1 MRNTPT
7 YVITLSAALALV
19 SLSQP
24 TQAAKVVLP
33 LVDLEPQYASQ
44 LCWAA
49 GDVIAV
55 NSFLAP
61 SIPPN
66 IPTMCQAAANPGRIT
81 QAIDAA
87 YNHPALQITD
97 MASLQ
102 AKVAADPADVKKTLS
117 YCKTDIQNCNYPGTP
132 LLLGLTH
139 DTVHDTGLSW
149 MVATQQIDGR
159 HPYLFTWKYSSGG
172 SHQLVA
178 IGYSDDSGQQ
188 LIIWDPLPVR
198 DPLPVSDP
206 LPAQGDVCSPLDT
219 SPPAGHST
227 SIDFSV
233 YTNPVSDMGM
243 SASHGDDLYDL
254 AVATT
259 TVIPQPPDL
268 TVDSID
274 IKKKQAQP
282 PQPQPPSPPSGDG
295 AAAQPSPGTSFKLAL
310 RDTLRAAERQAH
322 MARLDIGVPFPIVP
336 IGLDQLRRPGSDPT
350 RLLTQVT
357 SAVLFPLESN
367 GKVVDSFLLLFRHGT
382 WERGGYAN
390 TEVTRLLVQARRKY
404 AEGHHLNPKN
414 FYMVSVPGIAAFFAA
429 HGTGHQA
436 VLIPASSD
444 PLIGAVAGTAIPA
457 ATEFKR
463 MREAINRLDARAP
476 LQGSVG
482 R

>member
-24 TQAAKVVLP
+24 TRAAKVVLP

-49 GDVIAV
+49 GDVVAV

-66 IPTMCQAAANPGRIT
+66 IPAMCQAAANPGRIT

-97 MASLQ
+97 MAGLQ
-102 AKVAADPADVKKTLS
+102 ARVASDPADVKKILS
-117 YCKTDIQNCNYPGTP
+117 YCETDIQNCNYPGTP

-149 MVATQQIDGR
+149 MVATQQIDGG

-172 SHQLVA
+172 SHQFVA
-178 IGYSDDSGQQ
+178 IGYSDNSGQQ
-188 LIIWDPLPVR
+188 LIVWDPLPVR
-198 DPLPVSDP
+198 DPLPALDD
-206 LPAQGDVCSPLDT
+206 GCGPLDGST
-219 SPPAGHST
+219 PAGHST
-227 SIDFSV
+227 SVDFSV
-233 YTNPVSDMGM
+233 YADPVSDMGM
-243 SASHGDDLYDL
+243 SASHGDDLYKL
-254 AVATT
+254 AVAAT
-259 TVIPQPPDL
+259 TVIPGPPDL
-268 TVDSID
+268 TVDGID
-274 IKKKQAQP
+274 IKKKQPQP

-295 AAAQPSPGTSFKLAL
+295 AAAQPSPGTSFTVAL
-310 RDTLRAAERQAH
+310 RDTLPGAERQAH
-322 MARLDIGVPFPIVP
+322 TARLDIGVPFPIVP
-336 IGLDQLRRPGSDPT
+336 IGLDQLRRAGSDPT

-390 TEVTRLLVQARRKY
+390 TEITRLLVQARLKY

-414 FYMVSVPGIAAFFAA
+414 FYMVSVPGLAAFFAA
-429 HGTGHQA
+429 YGNGHRA

-457 ATEFKR
+457 ATELNR
-463 MREAINRLDARAP
+463 MRDAINRLDARAP

>member
-24 TQAAKVVLP
+24 TRAAKVVLP

-66 IPTMCQAAANPGRIT
+66 IPAMCQAAANPGRIS

-87 YNHPALQITD
+87 YNHPALQITG

-102 AKVAADPADVKKTLS
+102 AKFAADPADVKQILS
-117 YCKTDIQNCNYPGTP
+117 YCEKNIQNCNYPGTP

-139 DTVHDTGLSW
+139 ATAHDTGLSW
-149 MVATQQIDGR
+149 TVATQQIDGG
-159 HPYLFTWKYSSGG
+159 HPYLFTWNYSSGG
-172 SHQLVA
+172 SHQFVA

-188 LIIWDPLPVR
+188 LLVWDPLPVR
-198 DPLPVSDP
+198 DPLPQMDD
-206 LPAQGDVCSPLDT
+206 GCSPLDVGST
-219 SPPAGHST
+219 PAGHSVT
-227 SIDFSV
+227 IDFSV
-233 YTNPVSDMGM
+233 YTDPVSDMGM
-243 SASHGDDLYDL
+243 SASHGDDLYKL

-259 TVIPQPPDL
+259 EVPQAPGL
-268 TVDSID
+268 TVDSVD
-274 IKKKQAQP
+274 IKKKQPQP
-282 PQPQPPSPPSGDG
+282 PQPQPPSPPSGDR
-295 AAAQPSPGTSFKLAL
+295 ADAEPSPGTSFAMAL
-310 RDTLRAAERQAH
+310 RDTLPGAERQAH

-336 IGLDQLRRPGSDPT
+336 IGLDQLRRAGSNPT

-390 TEVTRLLVQARRKY
+390 TEITRLLVQARLKY
-404 AEGHHLNPKN
+404 AERHHLNPKN
-414 FYMVSVPGIAAFFAA
+414 FYMVSVPGLAAFFAA
-429 HGTGHQA
+429 YGNGRRA

-457 ATEFKR
+457 ATQLNR

-476 LQGSVG
+476 LGGSVG